1 MVIIVILKSSDLLKK
16 SFAAFPAE
24 VVIIAVVVSVVVV
37 VVGVVP
43 LRPSPNEG
51 HDDGGEDEQV
61 PQGRQGVR
69 EGLGYVALLKV

>member
-1 MVIIVILKSSDLLKK
+1 M
-16 SFAAFPAE
+16 
-24 VVIIAVVVSVVVV
+24 
-37 VVGVVP
+37 GVVP